1 MFEPGIGNMIDFKL
15 IYNQA
20 VGYQD
25 KDLIHLLISYG
36 ATMDGYVTLNGK
48 EITDMSF
55 LQFAI
60 HHLKNVELIEI
71 LAENGADTNAVDN
84 NGNTHLI
91 LALKQR
97 YEMSWV

>member
-1 MFEPGIGNMIDFKL
+1 MIDFEL
-15 IYNQA
+15 IYKQA

>member
-1 MFEPGIGNMIDFKL
+1 MINLKL
-15 IYNQA
+15 IFKQA

-25 KDLIHLLISYG
+25 KDLIHLLILHG
-36 ATMDGYVTLNGK
+36 ATMDGYVTLNGR
-48 EITDMSF
+48 EITEMSF

-60 HHLKNVELIEI
+60 HHLKNIELIEI
-71 LAENGADTNAVDN
+71 LAQNGADTNAVDN

>member
-1 MFEPGIGNMIDFKL
+1 MINFKL
-15 IYNQA
+15 IYKQA

-25 KDLIHLLISYG
+25 KDLIHLLILYG
-36 ATMDGYVTLNGK
+36 ATLDGYVTLNGR
-48 EITDMSF
+48 EITEMSF

-71 LAENGADTNAVDN
+71 LAENGADTNAVDD

-97 YEMSWV
+97 YEMAWV